1 MATFIVHVYD
11 KESKHG
17 TRRDGALI
25 YSTDGAPP
33 RTDYRV
39 IHSFIHSFIHFILDM
54 HRPRS
59 FCRRRRRR
67 WNGLRCKAFRGLL

>member
-39 IHSFIHSFIHFILDM
+39 NNSIIHFILDM
-54 HRPRS
+54 YIVPYS
-59 FCRRRRRR
+59 TPYDDLF
-67 WNGLRCKAFRGLL
+67 KVTVS